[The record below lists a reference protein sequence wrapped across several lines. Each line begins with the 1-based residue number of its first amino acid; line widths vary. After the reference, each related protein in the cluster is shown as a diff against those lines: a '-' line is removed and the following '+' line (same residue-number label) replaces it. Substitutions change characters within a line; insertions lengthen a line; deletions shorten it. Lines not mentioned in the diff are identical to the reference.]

1 MYKNIQFSLEA
12 IDLDE
17 EIRNEHVK
25 EDGVLSEEKISC
37 FDFFIISFLFIF
49 PNLIPILNL
58 EHPSF
63 HFLSY

>member
-37 FDFFIISFLFIF
+37 FDFLLSPFSLSFLI
-49 PNLIPILNL
+49 
-58 EHPSF
+58 
-63 HFLSY
+63 